1 MSTMFLFYRYEHLGN
16 STTGCLSITSE
27 KFILNEEAELE
38 DFIGKVIVLL
48 PFMLS

>member
-16 STTGCLSITSE
+16 TGCLSITSE

-38 DFIGKVIVLL
+38 YFIGKVIVLL